1 MKNFQG
7 DSGGPIA
14 CQISDTDN
22 RYQLTGVVSWGIG
35 CAQKNLPGVYT
46 KVAMLVDWIYEYIG
60 QDAGRDPACSGKP
73 FEMVDGKGDFFSPSF
88 DRGTPYGYNMDCQW
102 IIKLAGKGL
111 LAVSFKEFDLQYSK
125 NCREDSLSIFDG
137 NDLEQYRGSW
147 CGNSGPGIIVAD
159 NQKAHLK
166 FQFRTNADNRGT
178 YVF

>member
-1 MKNFQG
+1 
-7 DSGGPIA
+7 
-14 CQISDTDN
+14 
-22 RYQLTGVVSWGIG
+22 
-35 CAQKNLPGVYT
+35 
-46 KVAMLVDWIYEYIG
+46 MLVDWIYEYIG

-125 NCREDSLSIFDG
+125 DCREDSLSIFDG
-137 NDLEQYRGSW
+137 NSLDQYRGSW

-178 YVF
+178 WVTFRPYYLAKLIFDFPSFYNFDKYFIWLNFWLKSEV